1 MNLAHKF
8 TGFYMVTVFYKKF
21 YGCIGI
27 KQSKGSF
34 KNLKTADNA
43 IFFADQVYLALLW
56 MWHNTVCGYVL
67 TCDIFF

>member
-27 KQSKGSF
+27 KRVKVLSKPE
-34 KNLKTADNA
+34 DRR
-43 IFFADQVYLALLW
+43 
-56 MWHNTVCGYVL
+56 
-67 TCDIFF
+67 